1 MSNQETVKSGLNF
14 NVKYFKTH
22 LKKYYEKRN
31 VYVTV
36 VKEGKEEKKLPM
48 ISGSHVATTAIIE
61 SLTHY
66 ILSNIKDRVK
76 QDKTNLRRLDR
87 PTLRTFILESDDE
100 LKKFFLSYDSLFDSS
115 RDYDEGFSV
124 TKKDFTTYINTF
136 MGTEFYLTEKAFN
149 YFYFI
154 ISTVFYQLADRAKIL
169 MLYAKKRTINSSCMT
184 AALETMFDE
193 KLSHI
198 IINNVHKA
206 MTLYNHKDEEKD
218 EEKNEEKNEEKDK
231 KKSKKDSDK
240 EDSDKEDSDKE
251 DSDKEDSDKEDSDKE
266 DSDKEEPVKKSSKK
280 AKKDKKTKKSTKI
293 DVQSDSGSDSDSDSE

>member
-36 VKEGKEEKKLPM
+36 VKEGKEEEKKLPM

-206 MTLYNHKDEEKD
+206 MTLYNHKDEEK
-218 EEKNEEKNEEKDK
+218 NEEKNEEKDK
-231 KKSKKDSDK
+231 KKSKK
-240 EDSDKEDSDKE
+240 
-251 DSDKEDSDKEDSDKE
+251 DSDKE

-293 DVQSDSGSDSDSDSE
+293 DVQSDSGSDSDSE

>member
-36 VKEGKEEKKLPM
+36 VKEGKEEQKLPM

-136 MGTEFYLTEKAFN
+136 MGAEFYLTEKAFN

-198 IINNVHKA
+198 IINNVQKA

-218 EEKNEEKNEEKDK
+218 EEKDSDKKDK

-251 DSDKEDSDKEDSDKE
+251 DS
-266 DSDKEEPVKKSSKK
+266 
-280 AKKDKKTKKSTKI
+280 
-293 DVQSDSGSDSDSDSE
+293 